1 MTARR
6 AGPGRQP
13 ADQDQAG
20 SGAVM
25 TVEEATAAY
34 PDEWIFMEITRDGRT
49 DREIA
54 GVVVAHSPRRSDL
67 TAIEIETIKRRP
79 AGVVG
84 FSTFYGVPL
93 FDSHEEWLAYHAERA
108 GSHEREA

>member
-6 AGPGRQP
+6 AGQGRRP
-13 ADQDQAG
+13 ADGEQA
-20 SGAVM
+20 SSVKIM

-34 PDEWIFMEITRDGRT
+34 PGEWIFMQFTRDGRN
-49 DREIA
+49 DRELA

-67 TAIEIETIKRRP
+67 TEIEIETIKSRP
-79 AGVVG
+79 TGVVG
-84 FSTFYGVPL
+84 FSTFFGVPL
-93 FDSHEEWLAYHAERA
+93 FDSHEEWLAYHAGRA